1 MQVML
6 ERHTLYYRIQ
16 HASNYVV
23 FVCVLQYFTG
33 YQIVA
38 TQLDMHLIG

>member
-6 ERHTLYYRIQ
+6 ETHTLYYRIQ

-23 FVCVLQYFTG
+23 FVYVLQYFNG

-38 TQLDMHLIG
+38 TQLDMCT